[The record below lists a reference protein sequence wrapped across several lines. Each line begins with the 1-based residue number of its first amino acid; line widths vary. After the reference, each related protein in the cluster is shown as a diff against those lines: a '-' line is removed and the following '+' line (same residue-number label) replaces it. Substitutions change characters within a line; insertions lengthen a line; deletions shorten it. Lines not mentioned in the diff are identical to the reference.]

1 MSNQYPIFDSPIKSQ
16 PKNYPTFSQINPT
29 ESIDVRIDAQGSKIQ
44 DQPVPK
50 KMGSYLNDSTNPMYD
65 VNYDSG
71 NAKTQ
76 HSVNNQ
82 RNMQIYPNNV
92 PDYQNNNNVGDQQYD
107 AHNSKIY
114 NKPIANDEYNVLSM
128 AYDSKKNNGCTNYN
142 YPSPYPQAQV
152 QQRIQPKMAPQ
163 QLAMNQNM
171 PPYSEPY
178 DFVPPHEPHMF
189 PHFPHHP
196 HFPYHPHFPHHP
208 HFPVY
213 PPEDYPYEDY
223 YGYC

>member
-1 MSNQYPIFDSPIKSQ
+1 MANQYPTFSETNKIQ
-16 PKNYPTFSQINPT
+16 PKDYPTFSQVNPT
-29 ESIDVRIDAQGSKIQ
+29 ESIDVRLDAQGSAIQ
-44 DQPVPK
+44 DQALPK
-50 KMGSYLNDSTNPMYD
+50 GFGNHMNSSNPLYD

-71 NAKTQ
+71 NAKIQ
-76 HSVNNQ
+76 HPVNDQ

-114 NKPIANDEYNVLSM
+114 NKPIANDEYNVPSM
-128 AYDSKKNNGCTNYN
+128 AYDSKKNNGGTNYN

-152 QQRIQPKMAPQ
+152 QPSIQPKIAPQ

-178 DFVPPHEPHMF
+178 DFVPPHGPHMF
-189 PHFPHHP
+189 
-196 HFPYHPHFPHHP
+196 P